1 MNNNLIDKSKLIK
14 IKKNEIEDPIWYKN
28 INILFNKNRIDEYF
42 PSSKMTLEEQINSIV
57 RLTFYLSVMLI
68 IYKKDINYI
77 YILLITLLIS
87 YFVHINYKK
96 KYISQEN
103 YTNITDYVEP
113 TIDNP
118 FMNIQLDDYIKH
130 PNRESLNKINNYKNN
145 LLETDINDK
154 FNYNLYRDVSDIFG
168 KNNSQRQF
176 YTTPVTTIPNDQT
189 SFANWLYKNKPTCK
203 ENNGEK
209 CIQYN
214 YNNLKQSSLFR

>member
-1 MNNNLIDKSKLIK
+1 
-14 IKKNEIEDPIWYKN
+14 
-28 INILFNKNRIDEYF
+28 
-42 PSSKMTLEEQINSIV
+42 MTLEEQINSIV

-145 LLETDINDK
+145 L
-154 FNYNLYRDVSDIFG
+154 FNEEKQ
-168 KNNSQRQF
+168 KNN
-176 YTTPVTTIPNDQT
+176 I
-189 SFANWLYKNKPTCK
+189 
-203 ENNGEK
+203 
-209 CIQYN
+209 
-214 YNNLKQSSLFR
+214 